1 MRAVTSELVELLL
14 VSAELDAPVELVELL
29 VAPNVL
35 LLGDDVL

>member
-1 MRAVTSELVELLL
+1 MELLL